1 MTLHFAPARSVAH
14 SPVAR
19 ALARKSLARAANDN
33 GDLGPADD
41 AVLTAALRHFGAH
54 GLGAAMV
61 ALREAEQAR
70 EAGDERHHQWW
81 MGLCQT
87 LDRRLAQ
94 RYSDGG
100 KAHY

>member
-1 MTLHFAPARSVAH
+1 MTLRFAPARSVAH

-19 ALARKSLARAANDN
+19 ALARKGLARSANDN

-41 AVLTAALRHFGAH
+41 AILAAALRHFGAH
-54 GLGAAMV
+54 GLGAAIV

-70 EAGDERHHQWW
+70 EAGDETRREWW
-81 MGLCQT
+81 MNICQA